1 MSLDEMCEQE
11 QPALDCQHPTS
22 DTLLRAIDALITT
35 ILPRCMHEIASP
47 SELLTSQLCSSVKL
61 APGSALQ
68 ALVVQ
73 RMQQHLS
80 KMAALVE
87 VKQGMRTQIKQALRK
102 LDDEVMKRESE
113 TRIDPTH

>member
-1 MSLDEMCEQE
+1 MTMCAPVGRLAQDPL
-11 QPALDCQHPTS
+11 PAAIFPRVYPVHPQ
-22 DTLLRAIDALITT
+22 
-35 ILPRCMHEIASP
+35 IASP

-102 LDDEVMKRESE
+102 LDDEVMKRESG